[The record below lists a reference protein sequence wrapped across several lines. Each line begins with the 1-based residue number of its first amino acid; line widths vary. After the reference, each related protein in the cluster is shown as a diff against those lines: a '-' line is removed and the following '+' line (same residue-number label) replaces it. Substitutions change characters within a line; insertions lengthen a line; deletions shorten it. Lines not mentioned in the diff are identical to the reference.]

1 MQFQLVIRNTIESE
15 GNVFGAA
22 DVRSLEDA
30 VTVGTT
36 PECDVRIEDQELPSE
51 PFFRIDYSSAT
62 AFLHPQGNES
72 IYLNKTGVESGATPE
87 LLSGDELRVGH
98 WTFRFQKVRE
108 HVGVGHRSN
117 LLSLVTKVLILAIIV
132 GEILLAVWLPQR
144 LKYENMVAV
153 QILEEQCV
161 MLLDQMRHEIDRMQT
176 LDPQADELE
185 KLRIA
190 AVQIV
195 REQLDGMA
203 TYIRKH
209 QTEMTP
215 EHWTQIRN
223 ELERLQTLF
232 YRIQA
237 GTVFKSLPELDMEN
251 AIRNAI
257 NGPLG

>member
-1 MQFQLVIRNTIESE
+1 VQFQLVIRNTIEAE
-15 GNVFGAA
+15 GDVFGAA
-22 DVRSLEDA
+22 DVRSLENA

-51 PFFRIDYSSAT
+51 SFFRIDYSSAT
-62 AFLHPQGNES
+62 AFLHPLGNES
-72 IYLNKTGVESGATPE
+72 IYINETAVESGATPV

-108 HVGVGHRSN
+108 RVGVGHRSN

-132 GEILLAVWLPQR
+132 GEILLAVWLPQQ

-161 MLLDQMRHEIDRMQT
+161 MMLYQMRHEIDHMET

-185 KLRIA
+185 KLRA
-190 AVQIV
+190 AAIQIV

-203 TYIRKH
+203 TYIRKS

-215 EHWTQIRN
+215 EHWTQLRN
-223 ELERLQTLF
+223 ELDRLQSLL
-232 YRIQA
+232 YRIHA
-237 GTVFKSLPELDMEN
+237 GTVFKPLPELEMDN